1 MEQMKENEMRILVVE
16 DNPKHLQD
24 ARIFFTS
31 QLIDVDYA
39 STLSDAENLL
49 GSGQYEGLISDI
61 FFPTGGDEH
70 YREEKTTALIKRI
83 KPRIEKSR
91 EEAKKWGS
99 VGDEWSVKREVALR
113 HLERWT
119 GDVVPPCGLH
129 LLDACLVLDMP
140 IVFNT
145 DRYHH
150 DAEVEY
156 VLNEALEVRMR
167 REEFFSSF
175 SLVESGHS
183 DVESVGG
190 DHFNRVYRGPRP
202 GFAKRWEEALKDLK
216 RLLAEKK

>member
-1 MEQMKENEMRILVVE
+1 MSEITRILVVE
-16 DNPKHLQD
+16 DAPKHLQD
-24 ARIFFTS
+24 AKAFFAS
-31 QLIDVDYA
+31 QPIDVDYA
-39 STLSDAENLL
+39 STLFDAENLIK
-49 GSGQYEGLISDI
+49 SGQYGGLISDI

-70 YREEKTTALIKRI
+70 YREEKITALIKRI

-99 VGDEWSVKREVALR
+99 VGDEWSVKREVAFR
-113 HLERWT
+113 HLERWM
-119 GDVVPPCGLH
+119 GDVIPPCGLH

-140 IVFNT
+140 IVLNT

-150 DAEVEY
+150 DAEVEF
-156 VLNEALEVRMR
+156 VLKEAQEVRAR
-167 REEFFSSF
+167 GEEFFCSF

-190 DHFNRVYRGPRP
+190 DYFNRVYRGPRP
-202 GFAKRWEEALKDLK
+202 GSAKRWEEALESLK